1 MNKHDRRLLDE
12 CLTAMQQGA
21 SLEDCLRL
29 YPEAAPRLRPLL
41 ETAALARSLGGA
53 GRADPRAQQQ
63 SRGAFLSTAAALSAM
78 GARQPAAGFSRVT
91 RSALT
96 VAIALVLVSTA
107 LIGGSQSALPGQPLY
122 GVKRAMEQV
131 QARLQPAH
139 AGLDRELRKRRLDEV
154 LALLSRGEIQEVS
167 FEGILTGQYG
177 EYWTVSG
184 IDVYLYTWTV
194 SGIDVYLSTETMIMG
209 VPGEG
214 RLIRVHGTTRPD
226 ETVLAMDLTV
236 LAEETQRDSAPAPVI
251 PPTVTEPTS
260 GLPPAIT
267 PVPSST
273 QLATYVHG
281 GSTYPT
287 SPPQE
292 TETYDPFPTTGPLPA
307 PSATPA
313 PGPSATPPPP
323 GPTATAPIAT
333 PQPTATAE
341 PEEIQFEG
349 ILEQKGAES
358 WVIAGQTVSITGNT
372 EIRDNPQ
379 VGQRVKVKAWQY
391 PDGRLEANR
400 IELDSSG

>member
-12 CLTAMQQGA
+12 CLSAMQQGA
-21 SLEDCLRL
+21 SLEDCLRR
-29 YPEAAPRLRPLL
+29 YPEVAPRMRPLL
-41 ETAALARSLGGA
+41 ETAAIARSLGGA
-53 GRADPRAQQQ
+53 GRVDPRAQLQ

-78 GARQPAAGFSRVT
+78 GARQPAAGFSRLT

-96 VAIALVLVSTA
+96 VAIALFLVSTA

-122 GVKRAMEQV
+122 GVKRAVEQV

-154 LALLSRGEIQEVS
+154 LALLSRSEIQEVS

-184 IDVYLYTWTV
+184 IDVYL
-194 SGIDVYLSTETMIMG
+194 STETMIMG
-209 VPGEG
+209 EPGEG

-226 ETVLAMDLTV
+226 GTVLAMDLTV
-236 LAEETQRDSAPAPVI
+236 LAEETQRDPAPDPVI

-260 GLPPAIT
+260 GLPPVIT

-273 QLATYVHG
+273 PRATPV
-281 GSTYPT
+281 PT
-287 SPPQE
+287 SSPAATDGYGSLPTPTPP
-292 TETYDPFPTTGPLPA
+292 PL
-307 PSATPA
+307 PSATPL
-313 PGPSATPPPP
+313 PPEPTATPPIETPE
-323 GPTATAPIAT
+323 PTESP
-333 PQPTATAE
+333 E

-358 WVIAGQTVSITGNT
+358 WVIAGRTVYITGNT

-391 PDGRLEANR
+391 PDGRLEAER